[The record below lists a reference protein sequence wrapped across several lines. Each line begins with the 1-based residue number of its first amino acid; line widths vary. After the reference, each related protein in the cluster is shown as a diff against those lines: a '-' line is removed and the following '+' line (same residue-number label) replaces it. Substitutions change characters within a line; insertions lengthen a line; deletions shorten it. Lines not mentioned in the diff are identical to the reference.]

1 MNTAS
6 KEKYIEGTGRRKSAV
21 ARVRITPS
29 GRRAI
34 SINERELSVYFPN
47 KNLQRIVLA
56 PLEVTEG
63 GKFKITALIKGGG
76 ISAQAVAL
84 RHGISRALV
93 KHEHTLRREL
103 KVKGFLTRDQRSK
116 ERRKFG
122 HKKARKSSQWSKR

>member
-34 SINERELSVYFPN
+34 SINERELN